1 MFELDKARYM
11 TKGIA
16 REVPL
21 ELQIAIWAIIQA
33 ESGQHQMDYLQ
44 VFQLHIDEQGNLHI
58 EYKQEVP
65 EKAKTYE
72 LPNIGR
78 VPSQLDGR
86 KIYVIDDMTHITML
100 FASEY

>member
-21 ELQIAIWAIIQA
+21 ELQIAIWAIIQE
-33 ESGQHQMDYLQ
+33 ESSQHQMDYLQ
-44 VFQLHIDEQGNLHI
+44 VFQLHIDAERNLRI
-58 EYKQEVP
+58 DYKQEVS
-65 EKAKTYE
+65 EQARTYE
-72 LPNIGR
+72 LSNIGK